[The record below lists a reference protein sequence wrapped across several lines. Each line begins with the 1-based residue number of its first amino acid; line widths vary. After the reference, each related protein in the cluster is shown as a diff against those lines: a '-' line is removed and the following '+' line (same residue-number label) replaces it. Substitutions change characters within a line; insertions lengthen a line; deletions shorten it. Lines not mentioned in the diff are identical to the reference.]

1 MYGNQWNNQ
10 QGGGGYQQPQ
20 QTGYMQPQQT
30 GYPQQQQMRPM
41 QTGMPMGMGMGMGMM
56 PQQQQQS
63 GFLNQQPTGMGGMG
77 MQQQQQPGGPGMSNL
92 RGGGGMGMGSGMLG
106 IPGQQQQRM
115 ASPGIQPQQ
124 TGYPG
129 GMMGGG
135 GLQPQ
140 ATGYPGG
147 AMGMM
152 QPQMTGMPIRDPRLL
167 LMSSQFLPSA
177 QPFSGGIQTAS
188 NMNFNQ
194 QSMQPSNFQ
203 SSIQTLTQQ
212 QQGTSQP
219 KIPWALSKEERKS
232 YDQIFRAW
240 DQNGTGF
247 ISGEVAREVFGQ
259 SGIGSDKLMQIW
271 HLSDTENRG
280 KLNLAE
286 FHVAMGL
293 IYRCECFD
301 QGRRDREGLERK
313 DQTKRRSHLEECRKT
328 FSQGLNNSETSII
341 FSPISHQVSME
352 TTFRTSCLLS
362 SFLHLLEISTSQ
374 SIS

>member
-30 GYPQQQQMRPM
+30 GYPNQQQQQQMRPM
-41 QTGMPMGMGMGMGMM
+41 QTGMPQQQQPSGFMGSQPTGMGGMMGNGMGMGMGMQQTGM
-56 PQQQQQS
+56 PGGGGGPGMSSMRMGGGGVMAGGSGMLGVPGQGQGQQRFGSPGLQS
-63 GFLNQQPTGMGGMG
+63 QPTGMGIGMG
-77 MQQQQQPGGPGMSNL
+77 MM
-92 RGGGGMGMGSGMLG
+92 GGGMGM
-106 IPGQQQQRM
+106 
-115 ASPGIQPQQ
+115 
-124 TGYPG
+124 
-129 GMMGGG
+129 GG

-147 AMGMM
+147 MM
-152 QPQMTGMPIRDPRLL
+152 QSQMTGMPIQDPRML
-167 LMSSQFLPSA
+167 LMSSQFLPSS
-177 QPFSGGIQTAS
+177 QPFSGGVQTPS

-194 QSMQPSNFQ
+194 SSMQPSNFQ
-203 SSIQTLTQQ
+203 SSLQNLQ
-212 QQGTSQP
+212 QQGGGGGGMGGGP

-240 DQNGTGF
+240 DQSGSGF

-293 IYRCECFD
+293 IYRCE
-301 QGRRDREGLERK
+301 
-313 DQTKRRSHLEECRKT
+313 
-328 FSQGLNNSETSII
+328 
-341 FSPISHQVSME
+341 
-352 TTFRTSCLLS
+352 
-362 SFLHLLEISTSQ
+362 
-374 SIS
+374 